1 MPKKKPPARRKRSA
15 PQGAES
21 HARKQERLEARRRA
35 KEAALIAAQRRE
47 RRARAIRTAT
57 FVTVF
62 LALIYFFFFRETSP
76 DEIAGNPI
84 SSFSTSNGGQ
94 QTHAA
99 PYDYTED
106 TTGVNPPVSG
116 RHDPVPAECGTHS
129 EKVADENLV
138 HTLEHGAVAVLYDPK
153 EVPLADIKKIET
165 IVSGYADTTI
175 SAPYPGLSDHV
186 VVASWS
192 RKMPLDSFDD
202 DAITEYIDTFRDTEP
217 APEFNGDDP
226 CETTSDDVFE
236 PEEETTPSPSPSPEA
251 SPEDKPKDDKGS
263 NTKSGSGGG
272 VEAGGDDDPS
282 GDDGTA
288 DKGSGDNSK
297 MDKEQKGN

>member
-129 EKVADENLV
+129 EKVADANLV
-138 HTLEHGAVAVLYDPK
+138 HSLEHGAVAILYDPK
-153 EVPLADIKKIET
+153 VVPLADIKKIEA
-165 IVSGYADTTI
+165 IVGDYDDDVLT
-175 SAPYPGLSDHV
+175 APYAGLPDPI

-192 RKMPLDSFDD
+192 RKMALSEFDE
-202 DAITEYIDTFRDTEP
+202 DAIQQYIDRFQDTEP
-217 APEFNGDDP
+217 APEATQQD
-226 CETTSDDVFE
+226 CEHGSDDVFE